1 MRLADELRAEQERAK
16 REEQLRKA
24 SDANVKVI
32 SFDINPSP
40 GVVAERRGSV
50 GVSHP
55 AALGST
61 HGIPGI
67 NRYHCSVSGQ
77 WQKLIEPIK

>member
-1 MRLADELRAEQERAK
+1 MVDAMRLADELRAEQERAK

-40 GVVAERRGSV
+40 GVVAWRRGSV

-61 HGIPGI
+61 HGIPVI
-67 NRYHCSVSGQ
+67 Y
-77 WQKLIEPIK
+77 

>member
-32 SFDINPSP
+32 SFDTSP
-40 GVVAERRGSV
+40 GVVAWRRGSV

-67 NRYHCSVSGQ
+67 NRCHCSVSGQ